1 MEASE
6 TQKNE
11 NFVNSFTF
19 YRSFFD
25 SMAGLKKMDRL
36 TLLDAVCKYG
46 LDGTEPT
53 LSGTCLA
60 LFLAFKPSLDS
71 SRRNVKSGALGGRG
85 NKSPLKGALKGALKG
100 DIKNIESGLSSYSIG
115 KDRIGDIYTENKAPL
130 GIQGA
135 LAADQA
141 QADQALAGTDP
152 VTMPEALGWAARI
165 GMAPAEVSRWFDYWG
180 MRSWI
185 PNGASRPMDRA
196 AALRSMKP
204 WNERRHEFKPS
215 DERELGRGDNY
226 DAPSPEDWNK

>member
-6 TQKNE
+6 EKAVPEKMN
-11 NFVNSFTF
+11 NFMFF
-19 YRSFFD
+19 RSNIEAMVD
-25 SMAGLKKMDRL
+25 LQDKDRL
-36 TLLDAVCKYG
+36 KLFDAICKYG
-46 LDGTEPT
+46 LDGEESE
-53 LSGTCLA
+53 LKGTCKA
-60 LFLAFKPSLDS
+60 LFCAFKPSLDN
-71 SRRNVKSGALGGRG
+71 SRNRIKSGALGGRAR
-85 NKSPLKGALKGALKG
+85 KLPLKPAEKLPLKQTPPLLETERRGEG
-100 DIKNIESGLSSYSIG
+100 EGE
-115 KDRIGDIYTENKAPL
+115 DIYTEKQATF

-141 QADQALAGTDP
+141 QADQALSGTDP